1 MLCNTDATTRGIVT
15 RHVPMLELVTY
26 SFVTRQVP
34 MDKMGTYSFGYT
46 SVTQGQIGQLP
57 TLLEKYKTNVDFD
70 KSARQSA

>member
-34 MDKMGTYSFGYT
+34 MDKMGTIFLWLHVSYT
-46 SVTQGQIGQLP
+46 RANWPITYFTRKIQ
-57 TLLEKYKTNVDFD
+57 N
-70 KSARQSA
+70 